1 MIKSQREISEL
12 TKEHSLAFMS
22 EEFADRKDFACEKL
36 SSRTLYKKLAYR
48 FAPRSA
54 LIRHVSLDISNPSL
68 ECQIDIFNNY
78 STNARWI

>member
-48 FAPRSA
+48 SAPRSA
-54 LIRHVSLDISNPSL
+54 LIRYVSLDISNPSL